1 MSEIENILLRD
12 LYKDL
17 PEVPVVER
25 QGLGAMTGRGTVTT
39 QQDTQQ
45 RDISPAQSS
54 VAEYMKKIIQKQIQD
69 GASISAAAQD
79 VPFDPA
85 IDNMETLSAR
95 GYDSDDVL
103 RSSVATGAVSATKQ
117 KNVRRDVM
125 EQAERMI
132 QEMQKERT
140 PVRKQ
145 EIQDYLTGVD
155 IDKAQ
160 GNLED
165 SVLETISGILGVP
178 VPPKDTTTEDDSV
191 TIEDAPDADVVLEK
205 PTPVK
210 KEGLGSRPVAEE
222 EPLTDDDMGL
232 PDDPVDRDSNF
243 SDTVELLY
251 SDFTE
256 GGQEGTEA
264 HIGQDS
270 QNITLPAGIVADG
283 LIYDGKTVTQ
293 GKNSIL
299 SKDFDPSKLDT
310 TGAYKIVGGKKIKRS
325 DYSSDVDFSKAVLS
339 AFEDVAKTAAGSSW
353 DSIKEGAKK
362 AVVKIGWNKGPNWLK
377 GNTAKSL
384 YKELSKESPNASSLY
399 SKVLTGSTVK
409 SGGASIGIAK
419 ARADSFNSIASLLG
433 VNDITKVTA
442 DNTGKNTKFNY
453 YDSEDNLL
461 HTEQTSRSVDIYENG
476 NTEVV
481 QKNSAGKW

>member
-1 MSEIENILLRD
+1 MKGNAREAQEVFQPMVTPVSRGEQ
-12 LYKDL
+12 
-17 PEVPVVER
+17 PEM
-25 QGLGAMTGRGTVTT
+25 A
-39 QQDTQQ
+39 D
-45 RDISPAQSS
+45 SPA
-54 VAEYMKKIIQKQIQD
+54 
-69 GASISAAAQD
+69 
-79 VPFDPA
+79 
-85 IDNMETLSAR
+85 
-95 GYDSDDVL
+95 
-103 RSSVATGAVSATKQ
+103 
-117 KNVRRDVM
+117 
-125 EQAERMI
+125 
-132 QEMQKERT
+132 
-140 PVRKQ
+140 PV
-145 EIQDYLTGVD
+145 
-155 IDKAQ
+155 
-160 GNLED
+160 
-165 SVLETISGILGVP
+165 
-178 VPPKDTTTEDDSV
+178 
-191 TIEDAPDADVVLEK
+191 DAPSIDTRSNEMLDK
-205 PTPVK
+205 PK
-210 KEGLGSRPVAEE
+210 GMMNRPA
-222 EPLTDDDMGL
+222 LTDDDMGL

-453 YDSEDNLL
+453 YDSEGNLL